1 MAISET
7 RAEHIVVFALLCGM
21 TVYLAKTLFS
31 FRSSGLSLR
40 RNTDDD
46 DSDEAIEEELDGDAD
61 DHSD

>member
-7 RAEHIVVFALLCGM
+7 RAEHILVFALLCGM

-46 DSDEAIEEELDGDAD
+46 DIDEAIEEELDVDAD

>member
-46 DSDEAIEEELDGDAD
+46 DRDEAIEEELDGDAD